1 MADSVGTIV
10 LVLAWVFVLV
20 MAISLVLLGIIA
32 WRRRTLLK
40 TPGTFPAKALTAVGG
55 EKLATARGV
64 VVSYHESSV
73 EVLAVWSI
81 SPLPYFSVARHVLE
95 LHRDTSDHRTGSDV
109 GLELLDLDSGA
120 RITLALSADHCAEL
134 TTWHESGPA
143 VGIGHWRE
151 APERVQRRR
160 YF

>member
-1 MADSVGTIV
+1 MADSVGTIG
-10 LVLAWVFVLV
+10 LVLAWVFALV
-20 MAISLVLLGIIA
+20 IAISLVLLGIIA

-81 SPLPYFSVARHVLE
+81 SPLPYFIFRWLA
-95 LHRDTSDHRTGSDV
+95 TSWNYTV
-109 GLELLDLDSGA
+109 
-120 RITLALSADHCAEL
+120 TPV
-134 TTWHESGPA
+134 TT
-143 VGIGHWRE
+143 
-151 APERVQRRR
+151 APVQMFAWN
-160 YF
+160 YWT